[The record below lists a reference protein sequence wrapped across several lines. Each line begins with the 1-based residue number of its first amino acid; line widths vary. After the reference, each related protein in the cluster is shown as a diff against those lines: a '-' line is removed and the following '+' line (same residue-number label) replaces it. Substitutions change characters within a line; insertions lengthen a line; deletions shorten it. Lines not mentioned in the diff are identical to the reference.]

1 MRDALL
7 QDEDFYRFQM
17 TLESYAVALEPGTI
31 VVTEAKSGELLE
43 YLLGPPKLPPE

>member
-1 MRDALL
+1 VRLRPTPGQGFLPL
-7 QDEDFYRFQM
+7 QR

-43 YLLGPPKLPPE
+43 YLLGPPNPPLE